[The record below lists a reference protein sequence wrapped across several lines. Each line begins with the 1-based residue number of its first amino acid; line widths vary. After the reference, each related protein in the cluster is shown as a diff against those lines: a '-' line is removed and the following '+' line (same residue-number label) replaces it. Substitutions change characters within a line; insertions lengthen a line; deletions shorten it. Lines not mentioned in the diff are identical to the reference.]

1 LIASGANLAPNV
13 RSDGRTIDQYSDL
26 PLLMYYLRL
35 DWYAKE
41 QMKDHRI
48 RTFIVDSFT
57 DTPFKGNPAGVC
69 FIGSQLDDERML
81 QIAQELNLSETAFLS
96 PLDSR
101 NAFAIR
107 YFSPKMEIPL
117 CGHAT
122 LASAKVIFSI
132 HKLNEVHFINIQ
144 NLDLFAKQS
153 NGHIVMEFPV
163 YETRPADAPPALLA
177 ALGIEAIKNSAYN
190 EETKI
195 LLLEIGNTEEL
206 ANLDPDFTA
215 LLRSHNSINGVLVT
229 APSEGDDYD
238 FHSRYFWP
246 WSGTNEDPVT
256 GGTHTFLAKYWAS
269 RLGKTKLKSF
279 QSSRRTG
286 FMDVELVNGKLQIK
300 SQAVIVFEGQLTV
313 EAQS

>member
-1 LIASGANLAPNV
+1 
-13 RSDGRTIDQYSDL
+13 
-26 PLLMYYLRL
+26 M
-35 DWYAKE
+35 E
-41 QMKDHRI
+41 DHRM

-69 FIGSQLDDERML
+69 LVDSHLSDERML
-81 QIAQELNLSETAFLS
+81 HIAQELNLSETAFLR
-96 PLDSR
+96 PLASDG
-101 NAFAIR
+101 AFAIR

-132 HKLNEVHFINIQ
+132 DNLNEVHFINIQ
-144 NLDLFAKQS
+144 NLDLSATELDGQ
-153 NGHIVMEFPV
+153 IMMEFPV

-177 ALGIEAIKNSAYN
+177 ALGVKAIKNSVYN

-195 LLLEIGNTEEL
+195 LLLEIADAEEL
-206 ANLDPDFTA
+206 AGLDPDFVA
-215 LLRSHNSINGVLVT
+215 LQRSDNSINGVLVT
-229 APSEGDDYD
+229 ALSKRDGYD

-269 RLGKTKLKSF
+269 RLGKTRMKSF
-279 QSSRRTG
+279 QSSKRTG
-286 FMDVELVNGKLQIK
+286 FMEVELVADKLRIR
-300 SQAVIVFEGQLTV
+300 SQAVIVFEGRLTIQ
-313 EAQS
+313 A